1 MIYIFPLDY
10 RGKTSET
17 HGAGSFGLGEET
29 ALWSESVAAGS
40 LWSFTNHGES
50 TMAGWQIHAIIP
62 YTSW

>member
-29 ALWSESVAAGS
+29 AHPVRIG
-40 LWSFTNHGES
+40 GCR
-50 TMAGWQIHAIIP
+50 
-62 YTSW
+62 